1 MRLLITGDTHG
12 DQISLTYMLK
22 KLRRGDVLFVAGDF
36 GYYFQLNR
44 SEEAF
49 LNDLHFFLKRN
60 DMYLVY
66 VDGNHENHM
75 ALNDLPVTE
84 WCGARVHEVRPNII
98 HVLRGEVLKIKG
110 KKIFCFGGAFSIDRA
125 LRVLNETYWEEELP
139 TDKDYI
145 NANKNLQANRDEVDY
160 IITHTCPQKV
170 VASLNGRHSA
180 REEIPLQNYLQYVS
194 EHARYDKWFFGH
206 WHMDI
211 TVGKISGIYLDILDM
226 ETGERIL

>member
-22 KLRRGDVLFVAGDF
+22 KLRRGDILFVAGDF

-49 LNDLHFFLKRN
+49 
-60 DMYLVY
+60 
-66 VDGNHENHM
+66 
-75 ALNDLPVTE
+75 LNDLPVTE

-110 KKIFCFGGAFSIDRA
+110 IKIFCFGGAFSIDRA
-125 LRVLNETYWEEELP
+125 LCVLNETYWEEELP

-145 NANKNLQANRDEVDY
+145 NANKNLQANGDEVDY
-160 IITHTCPQKV
+160 IITHTCPQKID
-170 VASLNGRHSA
+170 L
-180 REEIPLQNYLQYVS
+180 
-194 EHARYDKWFFGH
+194 
-206 WHMDI
+206 
-211 TVGKISGIYLDILDM
+211 
-226 ETGERIL
+226 